1 MSYSPQEVRE
11 RLMEDVTTFHRS
23 NQDEDVD
30 PYTPKQRELVQK
42 AVKQVLAR
50 LQHAND
56 EDMLGIAEYLDSV

>member
-1 MSYSPQEVRE
+1 
-11 RLMEDVTTFHRS
+11 MEDVTTFHRS